1 MSLNQ
6 LPEASNEE
14 VILSGP
20 QEEVITDNDFLAG
33 VYDAVPLPGQHQVIG
48 EGERE
53 RQVVLMTFVASSRSK
68 SSKKY

>member
-53 RQVVLMTFVASSRSK
+53 CQVVLTTFVVGGKARK
-68 SSKKY
+68 S